1 MSSKFLDWIKE
12 DKHWGF
18 LSDELLQNV
27 CKELQNRS
35 QNVPTHFPG
44 WDIPGRW
51 NSLIFRGYISNSSF
65 WRIQEHKH
73 FDCCRILD
81 RTDKQCAI
89 GPVKSFKEAFSLCF
103 AEVEKISASEN
114 KKYGIVFSGGGAKGA
129 FQIGVW
135 KYLHENGYDHL
146 FTGISGAS
154 VGALNS
160 LLFASGSYE
169 NAEQTWLKVRQ
180 QDMTPSDINLF
191 DFDVD
196 TSDSYPYFTINVN
209 INKSNLFPHPLL
221 KKLIR
226 LSVYTQDGLK
236 RIIDNC
242 DIDWLN
248 VCSQS
253 KIIYSVLSQK
263 ASPHISGNQ
272 SHKLFSRLTQPEYRC
287 WAGLGSQEIIDTI
300 LASAA
305 LPIAYPSKR
314 LHRKKYIDGG
324 VQDNIPIIP
333 LVQARFENILVIHLM
348 RQENLKWEW
357 DDSTAGLNDDPTT
370 PIPHIDHVFPPNDFD
385 DSFSATITVDPRLS
399 QQRIDQGYQAACKC
413 LFSTFPPRI
422 CL

>member
-12 DKHWGF
+12 DKYWRF

-51 NSLIFRGYISNSSF
+51 NSLIFRGYISNGSF

-73 FDCCRILD
+73 FNCCRILD

-160 LLFASGSYE
+160 LLFASGNYE
-169 NAEQTWLKVRQ
+169 SAEQTWLKVQ
-180 QDMTPSDINLF
+180 QDDMTPPP
-191 DFDVD
+191 DFLK
-196 TSDSYPYFTINVN
+196 STIRSVFLP
-209 INKSNLFPHPLL
+209 IPMVGLFPLFTQDSL
-221 KKLIR
+221 KK
-226 LSVYTQDGLK
+226 
-236 RIIDNC
+236 IIDKCN
-242 DIDWLN
+242 IDWSN
-248 VCSQS
+248 VRSQS
-253 KIIYSVLSQK
+253 KLIYSVLSQK

-272 SHKLFSRLTQPEYRC
+272 SHKFFSRFTQPEYRC
-287 WAGLGSQEIIDTI
+287 WAGLDKQEIIDTV

-357 DDSTAGLNDDPTT
+357 DDSTAGLNDDPAT
-370 PIPHIDHVFPPNDFD
+370 PIPHIDHVFPLNDFD
-385 DSFSATITVDPRLS
+385 DSFSATITVNPRLS

-413 LFSTFPPRI
+413 LFNTFPPRI